1 MIKRGITRRGGEK
14 QRREIGRVAMNVI
27 SILHKNEKV
36 FEEEYKE
43 IKREQQERR
52 GENKWCWF

>member
-27 SILHKNEKV
+27 SILHRNKKV

-43 IKREQQERR
+43 KRESERR
-52 GENKWCWF
+52 